1 MNESATETQP
11 AEPAAPVTTSTL
23 ARARDAVVFALG
35 GPAPADDVALAWA
48 GTALPVIAFVTGLVL
63 RSLVTSLQGSAPAW
77 TLAAVAATG
86 LWLAGGLGFVRAAC
100 ERRGAVVT
108 ALAALAL
115 LAVELALFSALG
127 RRGTF
132 AIPLAALLGRW
143 GFVVLGYGS
152 QPAPGDPLAARVVKQ
167 LGFNQFAVASV
178 SAMAL
183 TLLLVDAIGLVLLFA
198 VAAQTIGLRI
208 AVHARQGG
216 ISRASLGG
224 AAVLGELTTLVA
236 SVGLASL
243 HAAIFPA

>member
-1 MNESATETQP
+1 MSETATEPQP
-11 AEPAAPVTTSTL
+11 ADTATASAFV
-23 ARARDAVVFALG
+23 RARDAVAFALG

-48 GTALPVIAFVTGLVL
+48 GTALPLVGFAAGLAL
-63 RSLVTSLQGSAPAW
+63 RTLVTSLQGPVPPW
-77 TLAAVAATG
+77 AVASVAALG

-100 ERRGAVVT
+100 DRRGAAVT
-108 ALAALAL
+108 AIAALAL
-115 LAVELALFSALG
+115 LLLEIGLFAALG

-143 GFVVLGYGS
+143 GFVVLAYGS
-152 QPAPGDPLAARVVKQ
+152 QPAPGDPLAARLVKQ

-178 SAMAL
+178 STMAL

-208 AVHARQGG
+208 LVHARSGG
-216 ISRASLGG
+216 ITRSSLGT

-236 SVGLASL
+236 STVLASL
-243 HAAIFPA
+243 HAAIFPD